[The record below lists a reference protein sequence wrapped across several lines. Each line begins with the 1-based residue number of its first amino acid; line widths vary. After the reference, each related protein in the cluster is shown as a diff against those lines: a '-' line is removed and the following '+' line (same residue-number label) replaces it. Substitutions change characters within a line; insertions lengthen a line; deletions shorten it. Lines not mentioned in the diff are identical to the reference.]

1 MSAYK
6 CCYAAPRDFSAL
18 RSRIAEKYTYEYQF
32 ADTLGMNKQ
41 KFSKKMRSVV
51 PFNPQEIRR
60 ICELLDISRDEI
72 PQYFRTPL
80 LPKDEQKGLRAVIKE
95 KYGNAAALARH
106 IGMQKNAL
114 CHRLN
119 FQIDFRYSE
128 LSTIADALGL
138 SMSELIELLEI
149 ERRKIHDTRS
159 ERTSC

>member
-6 CCYAAPRDFSAL
+6 CCYAQPRDFSAL

-95 KYGNAAALARH
+95 KFGNEAAFARH
-106 IGMQKNAL
+106 IGMQKNTL

-128 LSTIADALGL
+128 LVKIADALGL
-138 SMSELIELLEI
+138 SMSELIGLLEI

>member
-1 MSAYK
+1 MTTYK
-6 CCYAAPRDFSAL
+6 CCYAQPRDFSAL
-18 RSRIAEKYTYEYQF
+18 RSRIVARYSYEYQF
-32 ADTLGMNKQ
+32 ADMLGMNKQ
-41 KFSKKMRSVV
+41 KFSKKMRSVI
-51 PFNPQEIRR
+51 PFYPQEIRR

-119 FQIDFRYSE
+119 FQIDFRYGE
-128 LSTIADALGL
+128 LTAIADALGL
-138 SMSELIELLEI
+138 SMGELIELLEI

-159 ERTSC
+159 ECTSC